1 LVFKGIN
8 TFKKLLTNQKYS
20 IKNHPPMKS
29 FFHGLLCLF
38 LMLCTVPAI
47 AQIGIGT
54 KTPAPSAALEV
65 TSSTNNKGIL
75 IPRVTATQKDAI
87 ASPAQGL
94 LVYQTTAPIG
104 FYYYT
109 GTSWKLMAIQT
120 DIASKVDKVDGKDL
134 SSNDYTTAEKT
145 KLAAIT
151 GTNTGDQTTITGNAG
166 TATKLASPRTINGVA
181 FDGTANITVTA
192 DAGTLTGSFTKDITV
207 NSVNIG
213 RGNGENESNTRI
225 GGQALNSNTLGYQN
239 VAIGDASL
247 SKNTTG
253 GRNNAIGTNAL
264 FKNTTGSENTAIGTF
279 ALENNTN
286 GNRNLAIGQQTL
298 FTNTEGIKN
307 VALGYVPLYSNTT
320 GSNNNAIGDETLF
333 YNTTGNHNIGIG
345 SQAGLTISTGSQNT
359 MIGAQADVASGA
371 LTNAT
376 ALGFGAK
383 VSASNTIQLGNTN
396 VTNVKTSGT
405 ITAGTVTYPNTHGS
419 TNQLLSTTA
428 NGTLAWTTAPMG
440 LPTLNNTPG
449 DMLYWNGT
457 AWVTVAAGTSLPGNQ
472 AQTLVFC
479 NGVPTWGT
487 CPAVVPSAPGIGAAS
502 RGHASATV
510 AFTAPSNNGGAAIT
524 SYTVTSSPGG
534 ITSTGNSSPITITGL
549 TAGTPYTFTVTAT
562 NSAGTGAASVAS
574 NSVTPLLILTV
585 TNPNTGRVWMDR
597 NLGATQVATSSTDA
611 NSYGDLYQWGRGTDG
626 HQLRTSSITTTLS
639 SSNQPENSN
648 FIINTSGDNDWR
660 SPKND
665 DLWQGVNSI
674 NNPCPNEYRLPT
686 NLELEAE
693 RMSWVGQNAA
703 GAFASPLKLPM
714 AGLRGYSNGLVDEEG
729 VNGNY
734 WSSTI
739 AANTASSSLRFSSSS
754 VFGGL
759 TKARAFGYS
768 VRCIKN

>member
-29 FFHGLLCLF
+29 FFHGLICLF
-38 LMLCTVPAI
+38 LMLGTVPAI

-213 RGNGENESNTRI
+213 RGNGENGSNTRI
-225 GGQALNSNTLGYQN
+225 GSQALNSNTLGYRN

-247 SKNTTG
+247 SNNTTG
-253 GRNNAIGTNAL
+253 GRNNAIGSNAL
-264 FKNTTGSENTAIGTF
+264 FKNTTGSENTAIGTS

-298 FTNTEGIKN
+298 FTNTEGVKN
-307 VALGYVPLYSNTT
+307 VALGYIPLYSNTT

-333 YNTTGNHNIGIG
+333 YNTTGNYNIGIG

-376 ALGFGAK
+376 ALGFRAK

-405 ITAGTVTYPNTHGS
+405 ITAGAVTYPKTDGSNGQVLTTNGAGVPTWTTPAAGGVPYNGATGAVNLGAYDLMVNDITIGRGAGVASGNTAIGNGS
-419 TNQLLSTTA
+419 LRSNTGADNTAIGYYSLYSNTTGYENSANGNFSLFNNTIGIRNTA
-428 NGTLAWTTAPMG
+428 NGTGSLRSNLNGSFNAAFGLSALYSNTTGSDNTAIG
-440 LPTLNNTPG
+440 SGAGYANTTGSNNTFIG
-449 DMLYWNGT
+449 RD
-457 AWVTVAAGTSLPGNQ
+457 AAGSSVTASNTITLGNSFITTLRAQVTSITSLSDQRDKTDISTISEGLDFLKQLKPVSFTWNTRDKAKVGIKSAGFIAQDLLALQQKSAIGDNLDLVSQGNPDKLEARYSNLLPVIVKAIQEESAQKDAEIAALKASYQ
-472 AQTLVFC
+472 AQQKQIEELK
-479 NGVPTWGT
+479 
-487 CPAVVPSAPGIGAAS
+487 
-502 RGHASATV
+502 
-510 AFTAPSNNGGAAIT
+510 
-524 SYTVTSSPGG
+524 
-534 ITSTGNSSPITITGL
+534 
-549 TAGTPYTFTVTAT
+549 
-562 NSAGTGAASVAS
+562 
-574 NSVTPLLILTV
+574 LLI
-585 TNPNTGRVWMDR
+585 
-597 NLGATQVATSSTDA
+597 
-611 NSYGDLYQWGRGTDG
+611 
-626 HQLRTSSITTTLS
+626 
-639 SSNQPENSN
+639 
-648 FIINTSGDNDWR
+648 
-660 SPKND
+660 
-665 DLWQGVNSI
+665 
-674 NNPCPNEYRLPT
+674 
-686 NLELEAE
+686 
-693 RMSWVGQNAA
+693 MSM
-703 GAFASPLKLPM
+703 K
-714 AGLRGYSNGLVDEEG
+714 
-729 VNGNY
+729 
-734 WSSTI
+734 
-739 AANTASSSLRFSSSS
+739 
-754 VFGGL
+754 
-759 TKARAFGYS
+759 K
-768 VRCIKN
+768 

>member
-1 LVFKGIN
+1 
-8 TFKKLLTNQKYS
+8 
-20 IKNHPPMKS
+20 MKS
-29 FFHGLLCLF
+29 FFYGLLCLF
-38 LMLCTVPAI
+38 IMLVSVPAF

-75 IPRVTATQKDAI
+75 IPRVTATQKNAI
-87 ASPAQGL
+87 ASPAEGL

-109 GTSWKLMAIQT
+109 GGAWKLMAIQT
-120 DIASKVDKVDGKDL
+120 DLASKVDKVNGKDL
-134 SSNDYTTAEKT
+134 SSNDYTTTEKT
-145 KLAAIT
+145 KLLAIT

-213 RGNGENESNTRI
+213 RGNGVNGSNTRI
-225 GGQALNSNTLGYQN
+225 GGQALTSNTSGYEN

-253 GRNNAIGTNAL
+253 GRNNAIGASAL
-264 FKNTTGSENTAIGTF
+264 FKNTTGSENTAIGTY
-279 ALENNTN
+279 ALENNIN

-383 VSASNTIQLGNTN
+383 VATSNTIQLGNTN

-405 ITAGTVTYPNTHGS
+405 VTAAGFTSTVATGTAPLVVTSTTPVANLSIGGNAATVT
-419 TNQLLSTTA
+419 TNANLTGPVTSVGNATTITDGAITTA
-428 NGTLAWTTAPMG
+428 SIADGAITNAK
-440 LPTLNNTPG
+440 
-449 DMLYWNGT
+449 
-457 AWVTVAAGTSLPGNQ
+457 VTDVAASKITGTF
-472 AQTLVFC
+472 T
-479 NGVPTWGT
+479 
-487 CPAVVPSAPGIGAAS
+487 
-502 RGHASATV
+502 SATV
-510 AFTAPSNNGGAAIT
+510 NGKVIVGA
-524 SYTVTSSPGG
+524 SS
-534 ITSTGNSSPITITGL
+534 
-549 TAGTPYTFTVTAT
+549 
-562 NSAGTGAASVAS
+562 AASSSAVLEASSTTQGFLPPRMTEAQRNAISSAVAGLVVWCSDCGS
-574 NSVTPLLILTV
+574 NGELQVHNGTTWKNMIGEGTASSIPSV
-585 TNPNTGRVWMDR
+585 TNPTTGKVWMDR
-597 NLGATQVATSSTDA
+597 NLGASQVATSSTDA
-611 NSYGDLYQWGRGTDG
+611 LAYGDLYQWGRGTDG
-626 HQLRTSSITTTLS
+626 HQLRTSGVTATESITDTPGNNL
-639 SSNQPENSN
+639 
-648 FIINTSGDNDWR
+648 FIADATIASGNTAYGDWR
-660 SPKND
+660 STTNNS
-665 DLWQGVNSI
+665 LWQGVSGT
-674 NNPCPNEYRLPT
+674 NNPCPSGYRIPT
-686 NLELEAE
+686 ETEWNSEIATWTS
-693 RMSWVGQNAA
+693 RNSG
-703 GAFASPLKLPM
+703 GAFASPLKLTL
-714 AGLRGYSNGLVDEEG
+714 GGERSWNDGSISNATTYGE
-729 VNGNY
+729 Y
-734 WSSTI
+734 WSSTVYI
-739 AANTASSSLRFSSSS
+739 DNNSNNGSKYVLIDNTNVYNYGSI
-754 VFGGL
+754 
-759 TKARAFGYS
+759 RAFGFS

>member
-1 LVFKGIN
+1 LVLFFINKKFTYIQKIFSKLYSHSVYNLDIKLVFKGIN

-29 FFHGLLCLF
+29 FFHGLICLF
-38 LMLCTVPAI
+38 LMLGTVPAI

-286 GNRNLAIGQQTL
+286 GNRNLAIGHQTL

-597 NLGATQVATSSTDA
+597 NLGATQVATSSTNGEEELMD
-611 NSYGDLYQWGRGTDG
+611 
-626 HQLRTSSITTTLS
+626 
-639 SSNQPENSN
+639 
-648 FIINTSGDNDWR
+648 IN
-660 SPKND
+660 
-665 DLWQGVNSI
+665 
-674 NNPCPNEYRLPT
+674 
-686 NLELEAE
+686 
-693 RMSWVGQNAA
+693 
-703 GAFASPLKLPM
+703 
-714 AGLRGYSNGLVDEEG
+714 
-729 VNGNY
+729 
-734 WSSTI
+734 
-739 AANTASSSLRFSSSS
+739 
-754 VFGGL
+754 
-759 TKARAFGYS
+759 
-768 VRCIKN
+768 

>member
-1 LVFKGIN
+1 MQKTNPI
-8 TFKKLLTNQKYS
+8 NQKYS
-20 IKNHPPMKS
+20 INNHHPMKS
-29 FFHGLLCLF
+29 FFYGLLCLF
-38 LMLCTVPAI
+38 IMLVSVPAF

-75 IPRVTATQKDAI
+75 IPRVTATQKNAI
-87 ASPAQGL
+87 ASPAEGL

-109 GTSWKLMAIQT
+109 GGAWKLMAIQT
-120 DIASKVDKVDGKDL
+120 DLASKVDKVNGKDL
-134 SSNDYTTAEKT
+134 SSNDYTTTEKT
-145 KLAAIT
+145 KLLAIT

-181 FDGTANITVTA
+181 FDGSANITVTA

-213 RGNGENESNTRI
+213 RGNGENGSNTRI

-247 SKNTTG
+247 SNNTTG

-307 VALGYVPLYSNTT
+307 VALGYIPLYSNTT

-333 YNTTGNHNIGIG
+333 YNTTGNYNIGIG

-359 MIGAQADVASGA
+359 MIGAQADVESGA

-376 ALGFGAK
+376 ALGFRAK

-405 ITAGTVTYPNTHGS
+405 VTAGTVTYPNTHGS
-419 TNQLLSTTA
+419 TNQLLSTTGS
-428 NGTLAWTTAPMG
+428 GTLAWTTAPMG

-457 AWVTVAAGTSLPGNQ
+457 AWVKVAAGTSLPGNQ

-479 NGVPTWGT
+479 NGVPTWGA
-487 CPAVVPSAPGIGAAS
+487 CPAVVPSAPGIGAATA
-502 RGHASATV
+502 GNVSAIV

-524 SYTVTSSPGG
+524 SYTVTSSPAG
-534 ITSTGNSSPITITGL
+534 ITASGTSSPITITGL

-562 NSAGTGAASVAS
+562 NTAGTGAASVAS
-574 NSVTPLLILTV
+574 TSVTPILILTV
-585 TNPNTGRVWMDR
+585 TTTTGKVWMDR

-611 NSYGDLYQWGRGTDG
+611 NSYGDLYQWGRGADG
-626 HQLRTSSITTTLS
+626 HQLRTSATTTILTS
-639 SSNQPENSN
+639 ADQPGNSN
-648 FIINTSGDNDWR
+648 FIVKNSGDNDWR

-665 DLWQGVNSI
+665 DLWQGVNGI

-686 NLELEAE
+686 NAELEAE
-693 RMSWVGQNAA
+693 RLSWGGQDAT
-703 GAFASPLKLPM
+703 GAFASLLKLPM
-714 AGLRGYSNGLVDEEG
+714 AGLRGYSDGVVQEEG

-734 WSSTI
+734 WSSSI
-739 AANTASSSLRFSSSS
+739 AASIASSSLRFSSSAAW
-754 VFGGL
+754 GGL

>member
-1 LVFKGIN
+1 LVLFFINKKFTYIQKIFSKLYSHSVYNLDIKLVFKGIN

-75 IPRVTATQKDAI
+75 IPRVTATQKNAI
-87 ASPAQGL
+87 VSPAEGL
-94 LVYQTTAPIG
+94 MIFQTTAPAG

-109 GTSWKLMAIQT
+109 SGAWKLIISQT
-120 DIASKVDKVDGKDL
+120 DLAS
-134 SSNDYTTAEKT
+134 
-145 KLAAIT
+145 
-151 GTNTGDQTTITGNAG
+151 GNAG
-166 TATKLASPRTINGVA
+166 TATKLASPRNINGVA
-181 FDGTANITVTA
+181 FDGTTDITVTA

-286 GNRNLAIGQQTL
+286 GNRNLAIGHQTL

-376 ALGFGAK
+376 ALGFRAK

-405 ITAGTVTYPNTHGS
+405 VTAAGFTSTVATGTAPLVVTSTTPVANLSIGGNAATVT
-419 TNQLLSTTA
+419 TNANLTGPVTSVGNATTIADGAITTA
-428 NGTLAWTTAPMG
+428 SIADGAITNAK
-440 LPTLNNTPG
+440 
-449 DMLYWNGT
+449 
-457 AWVTVAAGTSLPGNQ
+457 VTDVAASKITGTF
-472 AQTLVFC
+472 T
-479 NGVPTWGT
+479 
-487 CPAVVPSAPGIGAAS
+487 
-502 RGHASATV
+502 SATV
-510 AFTAPSNNGGAAIT
+510 NGKVIVGA
-524 SYTVTSSPGG
+524 SS
-534 ITSTGNSSPITITGL
+534 
-549 TAGTPYTFTVTAT
+549 A
-562 NSAGTGAASVAS
+562 
-574 NSVTPLLILTV
+574 
-585 TNPNTGRVWMDR
+585 
-597 NLGATQVATSSTDA
+597 
-611 NSYGDLYQWGRGTDG
+611 
-626 HQLRTSSITTTLS
+626 
-639 SSNQPENSN
+639 
-648 FIINTSGDNDWR
+648 
-660 SPKND
+660 
-665 DLWQGVNSI
+665 
-674 NNPCPNEYRLPT
+674 
-686 NLELEAE
+686 
-693 RMSWVGQNAA
+693 
-703 GAFASPLKLPM
+703 
-714 AGLRGYSNGLVDEEG
+714 
-729 VNGNY
+729 
-734 WSSTI
+734 
-739 AANTASSSLRFSSSS
+739 ASSSAVLEASSTTQGFLPPRMTEAQRNAISS
-754 VFGGL
+754 AVAGLVVWCSDCGSNGELQVHNGTTWKNMIGGTPANTMATVTIGQAAL
-759 TKARAFGYS
+759 GGKIAYILQSGDPGYDPNVQHGLVATTADIS
-768 VRCIKN
+768 TGVDWGCSGTAIS

>member
-1 LVFKGIN
+1 MQKTNPI
-8 TFKKLLTNQKYS
+8 NQKYS
-20 IKNHPPMKS
+20 INNHHPMKS
-29 FFHGLLCLF
+29 FFYGLLCLF
-38 LMLCTVPAI
+38 IMLVSVPAF

-75 IPRVTATQKDAI
+75 IPRVTATQKNAI
-87 ASPAQGL
+87 ASPAEGL

-109 GTSWKLMAIQT
+109 GGAWKLMAIQT
-120 DIASKVDKVDGKDL
+120 DLASKVDKVNGKDL
-134 SSNDYTTAEKT
+134 SSNDYTTTEKT
-145 KLAAIT
+145 KLLAIT

-213 RGNGENESNTRI
+213 RGNGENGSNTRI

-247 SKNTTG
+247 SNNTTG

-307 VALGYVPLYSNTT
+307 VALGYIPLYSNTT

-333 YNTTGNHNIGIG
+333 YNTTGNYNIGIG

-376 ALGFGAK
+376 ALGFRAK

-405 ITAGTVTYPNTHGS
+405 VTAAGFTSTVATGTAPLVVTSTTPVANLSIGGNAATVT
-419 TNQLLSTTA
+419 TNANLTGPVTSVGNATTIA
-428 NGTLAWTTAPMG
+428 DGAITNAK
-440 LPTLNNTPG
+440 
-449 DMLYWNGT
+449 
-457 AWVTVAAGTSLPGNQ
+457 VTDVAASKITGTF
-472 AQTLVFC
+472 T
-479 NGVPTWGT
+479 
-487 CPAVVPSAPGIGAAS
+487 
-502 RGHASATV
+502 SATV
-510 AFTAPSNNGGAAIT
+510 NGKVIVGASSAASSSAVLEASSTTQGFLPPRMTSTQRDAIASPAEGLLIYNTTTKSIEAYTGDGSGGGESFLSGAESCSTNMGNSYNSQWSNLTSGMAQSFVSGGGNLSSITIKVGSVIAESTSTLYQLNVYNGSPSGCGNNGTTCALSA
-524 SYTVTSSPGG
+524 
-534 ITSTGNSSPITITGL
+534 L
-549 TAGTPYTFTVTAT
+549 GTPIAT
-562 NSAGTGAASVAS
+562 SQVSINSAGEITLNLASPVS
-574 NSVTPLLILTV
+574 L
-585 TNPNTGRVWMDR
+585 
-597 NLGATQVATSSTDA
+597 
-611 NSYGDLYQWGRGTDG
+611 
-626 HQLRTSSITTTLS
+626 
-639 SSNQPENSN
+639 SSNQTYTFSITPTVSTQGFMWKCYSTGYSSGASFGISGNVSGAN
-648 FIINTSGDNDWR
+648 DDFKFQINYHSGGWR
-660 SPKND
+660 S
-665 DLWQGVNSI
+665 LMQ
-674 NNPCPNEYRLPT
+674 
-686 NLELEAE
+686 
-693 RMSWVGQNAA
+693 
-703 GAFASPLKLPM
+703 
-714 AGLRGYSNGLVDEEG
+714 
-729 VNGNY
+729 
-734 WSSTI
+734 
-739 AANTASSSLRFSSSS
+739 
-754 VFGGL
+754 
-759 TKARAFGYS
+759 
-768 VRCIKN
+768 